1 VKTAILALLT
11 FVTVAT
17 VGCQP
22 LASRTTRQTAAP
34 PAIGVEQLR
43 AAGLADLEAG
53 RYDNALR
60 AFVEALSRAPE
71 DARLHYLVGV
81 TFAQLQRRDDAIIAF
96 RWVVE
101 HGRPGSKEVQGASQ
115 WLAENGMLSTT
126 TVAAASSDED
136 EAAAAVGVMEGRT
149 DWPGL
154 DPERPLPALQ
164 LQLEGTGL
172 TTQGKRYGIKATLNG
187 PYKFPKVKPGD
198 YRLRA
203 QIGYTRLWDMPVTVG
218 EKTILDLTQDNTVA
232 PKDAIKTKPEAPGA

>member
-1 VKTAILALLT
+1 VKASILALLT
-11 FVTVAT
+11 LVTVAIA
-17 VGCQP
+17 GCQP
-22 LASRTTRQTAAP
+22 HATKTASETVA
-34 PAIGVEQLR
+34 PAIGVDELR

-96 RWVVE
+96 RWVLE

-115 WLAENGMLSTT
+115 WLADNGMLPTT
-126 TVAAASSDED
+126 TAAAASTDEED
-136 EAAAAVGVMEGRT
+136 TGGGAMEGRT

-154 DPERPLPALQ
+154 DPERPLPQLQ
-164 LQLEGTGL
+164 MQLEGTGS
-172 TTQGKRYGIKATLNG
+172 TTQGKRYGIKTTLNG

-203 QIGYTRLWDMPVTVG
+203 QFGYTRLWDMQVTVG
-218 EKTILDLTQDNTVA
+218 EKTTLDLTQDNAIA
-232 PKDAIKTKPEAPGA
+232 PKDAIKTKS